1 MNNALSGA
9 AIARAL
15 MAGMAL
21 HGDLPR
27 QSKDEPPP
35 SSKKQKKRKKNKAA
49 RKARKKNRR

>member
-15 MAGMAL
+15 MAGMAM

-27 QSKDEPPP
+27 KSKAEPQQ
-35 SSKKQKKRKKNKAA
+35 SSKKEVKRKKNKAA
-49 RKARKKNRR
+49 RKARKRNRK